1 MESGDVAVILVSE
14 LRPESEEPWLL
25 LLLLLLLAVLLG
37 VGGGSSRS
45 FLEDASE
52 SFLLLWRVLGSLG
65 DIQ

>member
-1 MESGDVAVILVSE
+1 MAVILVSE
-14 LRPESEEPWLL
+14 LRPESEEPWLLL